1 MVSPVSG
8 LRSRGGG
15 VVPSGEAGDEASVE
29 ALSRRG
35 VPEERDSE
43 SCAYGER
50 ACDVAV
56 CVRVCMGSP
65 FVYVHM
71 RARPPPAAA

>member
-35 VPEERDSE
+35 VPVERDSA

-56 CVRVCMGSP
+56 GVRVYMDSA
-65 FVYVHM
+65 FVDAHT
-71 RARPPPAAA
+71 RAHPPPAAA